1 MLGIG
6 VGLAFAGA
14 SVLDIAHN
22 ISDVV
27 LHSLLVALLG
37 ATNVGF
43 PSCLALNSI
52 HNGLFTAEVVVGAAF
67 CFLVLAIAV
76 FSSKVLG
83 GYVGIDLGC
92 DITIQYL
99 SKVAELVVGH

>member
-1 MLGIG
+1 M
-6 VGLAFAGA
+6 
-14 SVLDIAHN
+14 
-22 ISDVV
+22 
-27 LHSLLVALLG
+27 
-37 ATNVGF
+37 
-43 PSCLALNSI
+43 
-52 HNGLFTAEVVVGAAF
+52 AEVVAVAAF
-67 CFLVLAIAV
+67 CFLALALAV